1 MRNGL
6 GNAVIAYVMWGLLPL
21 YWKLF
26 EDVPAGEI
34 LSHRIVWSF
43 VFMVALVAIQTRWG
57 DMAGVFK
64 NRAALLTLVAS
75 SLLIAANWL
84 IFIWAVNNGHVVET
98 SLGYYI
104 TPLLNVLL
112 AVLFLREKPNR
123 GQWLAVALAGAAVLL
138 IAFDYG
144 IFPWVSVSLAGTFG
158 LYGLAKK
165 KIKQDA
171 SIGLFAETAIVVP
184 LALLYWAYLGA
195 DGSAKAWMLPAGT
208 IVELLVAGVATAL
221 PLLFFAKAAG
231 KLSLSTLGF
240 VQYIGPTIQLA
251 LSAFVFKETITPALI
266 VGFAII
272 WTAIAVYAASSVRAA
287 RTVTP
292 RTSGAG

>member
-1 MRNGL
+1 MRNGM
-6 GNAVIAYVMWGLLPL
+6 GNAVAAYVMWGLLPL
-21 YWKLF
+21 YWKWF
-26 EDVPAGEI
+26 EAVPAGEI

-43 VFMVALVAIQTRWG
+43 VFMIVLIALQRRWG
-57 DMAGVFK
+57 DIVAVFR
-64 NRAALLTLVAS
+64 NRSALLPLVAS
-75 SLLIAANWL
+75 SLLITANWL

-123 GQWLAVALAGAAVLL
+123 GQWLAVAMAGAAVLL
-138 IAFDYG
+138 IAADYG
-144 IFPWVSVSLAGTFG
+144 SFPWVSLSLAGSFG

-171 SIGLFAETAIVVP
+171 SISLFTETAIVVP
-184 LALLYWAYLGA
+184 LALLYWAILGA
-195 DGSAKAWMLPAGT
+195 KGTAVAWTQPMGTVIGLLAAG
-208 IVELLVAGVATAL
+208 AATAL

-240 VQYIGPTIQLA
+240 VQYIGPTIQLG
-251 LSAFVFKETITPALI
+251 LSAFVFKEPITPALA
-266 VGFAII
+266 VGFTII
-272 WTAIAVYAASSVRAA
+272 WAAIVVYAVSSVRAA
-287 RTVTP
+287 RTVST
-292 RTSGAG
+292 